1 LSDEAA
7 LLEELE
13 KVIGESR
20 KLRVRLALL
29 QKQIDFYPLVS
40 KSTPESGSLP
50 EPAPNPQIAKST
62 FLERKAGAEGI
73 GTFGGLRTVPPNPEP
88 VRLFPDTSVLPV
100 RAQNN
105 DDALRGNADQP
116 EPVTALVEVVA

>member
-29 QKQIDFYPLVS
+29 QRQLDFYPLVS
-40 KSTPESGSLP
+40 KSAPESGPLP
-50 EPAPNPQIAKST
+50 EPASTAQIAKST
-62 FLERKAGAEGI
+62 FVQRKASTEDSGI
-73 GTFGGLRTVPPNPEP
+73 FGGLRTVPPNPEP
-88 VRLFPDTSVLPV
+88 VRLFREASVLPV
-100 RAQNN
+100 RAQNH
-105 DDALRGNADQP
+105 DDALRGDADQP
-116 EPVTALVEVVA
+116 EPVKALVEVVA

>member
-1 LSDEAA
+1 MSDESA

-29 QKQIDFYPLVS
+29 EKQLDFYPLVS

-50 EPAPNPQIAKST
+50 ESASNPQIAKST
-62 FLERKAGAEGI
+62 FVQRKAGTEGAGI
-73 GTFGGLRTVPPNPEP
+73 FGELRTVPPNPEP
-88 VRLFPDTSVLPV
+88 VRLFREAPVLPV
-100 RAQNN
+100 RTSSN
-105 DDALRGNADQP
+105 DEALRGDADQP
-116 EPVTALVEVVA
+116 TSTIGLEVEA